1 MRVSGGC
8 LCGPGL
14 WQNFLE
20 RSWSLRM
27 YSILNSVGPHHAE
40 NISVQLRYFS
50 WQNKLKTKKLRQQS
64 STELEKGLGP
74 PHPPQY
80 CPLLSTPGEAE
91 GWGKEGAALNGAV
104 LPPGKVQAALSGAVC
119 AADQYGLWAAEL
131 LFTPKG
137 LVWMKGRRGCT
148 SSQNHSLELCCLA
161 PPPPP

>member
-1 MRVSGGC
+1 MWHAKALSPVLGMREAAMRVSGGC
-8 LCGPGL
+8 LCALGL

-27 YSILNSVGPHHAE
+27 YFILNSVGPHHAK

-64 STELEKGLGP
+64 ALSWRRALAP
-74 PHPPQY
+74 FHPPQY

-91 GWGKEGAALNGAV
+91 GRGKEGAALNGAV

-119 AADQYGLWAAEL
+119 AADQYGLRAADL

-137 LVWMKGRRGCT
+137 LV
-148 SSQNHSLELCCLA
+148 
-161 PPPPP
+161 